1 MRRRRRLRPAVL
13 AVGLLLAGCA
23 AVGGRTSGTSLAMAA
38 PAASVSDCT
47 QVWVLSNGF
56 HTSLALPPEAAA
68 AAGLDAGAARWVE
81 VGWGEARAYQAQSM
95 NPLTLLRAVAAPGPT
110 TLFVSQL
117 PYDPSAYGREAAR
130 SVAVSREGLRVLL
143 ADVRTE
149 ARRGADGRAEVLSVA
164 PNGTFVGATGRF
176 GLFRNCNVWV
186 AERLRRAGVP
196 LQDRSALTARGL
208 FRQLDQ
214 RSSAT
219 CAA

>member
-1 MRRRRRLRPAVL
+1 MRRRRFRPAVL
-13 AVGLLLAGCA
+13 GVALLLAGCA
-23 AVGGRTSGTSLAMAA
+23 AVGGRVSGSSLDSAA
-38 PAASVSDCT
+38 PAAAAGDCLT
-47 QVWVLSNGF
+47 VWVLSNGF

-68 AAGLDAGAARWVE
+68 AAGLDVGGARWVE

-95 NPLTLLRAVAAPGPT
+95 NPITLFRAVAAPGPT
-110 TLFVSQL
+110 ALFVAPL
-117 PYDPSAYGREAAR
+117 PYEPSAYGREAAR

-149 ARRGADGRAEVLSVA
+149 TRRGADGRTEVLSVA
-164 PNGTFVGATGRF
+164 QNGTFVGATGRF

-186 AERLRRAGVP
+186 AERLRRAGVS